1 MYTSENSDVMLE
13 NTKLEV
19 RVDTSELICPAREDI
34 SPALNC
40 RKKLAGSEKMRAMV
54 ADCTEIS
61 IWELTMPDSILLT
74 VPNSSELMLTQI
86 IKTAAAASSRILPPG
101 MTVLYN
107 K

>member
-1 MYTSENSDVMLE
+1 MLE
-13 NTKLEV
+13 NTKLEM

-61 IWELTMPDSILLT
+61 IWELTMPDSILLM
-74 VPNSSELMLTQI
+74 VPNSSELTLTQI
-86 IKTAAAASSRILPPG
+86 MNTAAAPSSRTLPLG
-101 MTVLYN
+101 MTVLYS